1 MKHLSKYLVV
11 ALALTLMVMLAA
23 CAKQPTQ
30 EMDAAK
36 AAVDSAIAAGGDKY
50 AKEEVKGLNDELT
63 AATDEIK
70 VQDGKFF
77 KNYDKATEILAKV
90 KANAD
95 TLTTEIPAKK
105 EKAKTD
111 AQAAID
117 AAKTAVNDAKALLAK
132 APRGKGTKADIEA
145 LKADVAG
152 LEASIKKAE
161 GLMGTEDYM
170 AATDKAN
177 GVKDKAAEVSG
188 QISQAIEKVKG
199 KK

>member
-145 LKADVAG
+145 LRADVAG
-152 LEASIKKAE
+152 LEASITEAE

-170 AATDKAN
+170 AASDKAN
-177 GVKDKAAEVSG
+177 GVKDKAAEVSS
-188 QISQAIEKVKG
+188 QITAAIEKVKG

>member
-36 AAVDSAIAAGGDKY
+36 VAVDAAIAAGGDKY

-105 EKAKTD
+105 EKAKND

-117 AAKTAVNDAKALLAK
+117 AAKAAVNDAKALLAK

-145 LKADVAG
+145 LRADVAG
-152 LEASIKKAE
+152 LEASITEAE

-170 AATDKAN
+170 AASDKAN
-177 GVKDKAAEVSG
+177 GVKDKAAEVSS